1 MASGSRPLGEIL
13 KEEGAI
19 TDELLELALKEQRH
33 TGEMLGEVLLRLGF
47 ISENTL
53 LKALSKQIGDENE
66 HDELEVDEK
75 IPKKL
80 PKEYAIRFSIIPIR
94 IENGDTL
101 VIVSPNVV
109 SIPEILPI
117 IRKYYGNYKIE
128 LKKIGNNEFDEL
140 FKRFYGARY
149 NIDQIV
155 NDILKRIDRNI
166 NVGED
171 RSIIDLVNHI
181 LYKAIEEDAS
191 DVHIETGSNVTRIK
205 FRIDGILRV
214 RLVLPKKI
222 HNSIIVR
229 LKIMAGL
236 DISESRL
243 PLDGHFTIKYGKR
256 EVDVRLATSPA
267 LYGEIAVLRLLNI
280 RGELPELSKLGYSP
294 RELQKLSLIAKQ
306 PYGIILATGPTGSG
320 KTTTLYA
327 MLEHVF
333 SLKKCITTIE
343 DPPEIKWDL
352 IRQIAVNEKA
362 GLTFEKALRSIL
374 RQDPDIILIGE
385 IRDLTTA
392 DIAIKAAE
400 TGHLVLSTLHSN
412 LSTDAPYRLANMGTQ
427 TASLGPALLAVIG
440 QRLLRKICPHCIYQY
455 EANGEE
461 KQILGLDSTRE
472 IILAKGKGCMECNFT
487 GYKGRIVVGEVFIP
501 DQELQNDIVNLR
513 SISAIELR
521 KKAIQKGMKPIYKD
535 AVEKVL
541 SRITTVEELERVLK
555 TSKGLQ

>member
-1 MASGSRPLGEIL
+1 MAEQKRLGELL

-19 TDELLELALKEQRH
+19 TDELLELALKEQKH

-47 ISENTL
+47 VSENVL
-53 LKALSKQIGDENE
+53 LKALARQMGEDEE
-66 HDELEVDEK
+66 SERYQVDEE
-75 IPKKL
+75 IVKKL
-80 PKEYAIRFSIIPIR
+80 PKEYALRFSIIPMR
-94 IENGDTL
+94 IEDDTL
-101 VIVSPNVV
+101 YIASHKGVSL
-109 SIPEILPI
+109 PEILPI
-117 IRKYYGNYKIE
+117 VRKYYGNYRIE
-128 LKKIGNNEFDEL
+128 IVKVGENDFEEL
-140 FKRFYGARY
+140 FKKYFGARY

-181 LYKAIEEDAS
+181 LYKAIEENAS
-191 DVHIETGSNVTRIK
+191 DVHVETGKSVTRIK

-229 LKIMAGL
+229 LKIMANL
-236 DISESRL
+236 DISESRI
-243 PLDGHFTIKYGKR
+243 PLDGHFAIKYGKR
-256 EVDVRLATSPA
+256 EIDVRLATSPA
-267 LYGEIAVLRLLNI
+267 VYGEIAVMRLLNI
-280 RGELPELSKLGYSP
+280 GGELPVLSKLGYSQK
-294 RELQKLSLIAKQ
+294 ELQKLSAVAKQ

-327 MLEHVF
+327 MLDHVF
-333 SLKKCITTIE
+333 SLKKCIVTIE

-352 IRQIAVNEKA
+352 IRQIAVNERA

-412 LSTDAPYRLANMGTQ
+412 ISTDAPYRLANMGVE
-427 TASLGPALLAVIG
+427 TASLGPALLGIIG
-440 QRLLRKICPHCIYQY
+440 QRLLRKICPACKYEY
-455 EANGEE
+455 EADEE
-461 KQILGLDSTRE
+461 ERQVLGLDSTE
-472 IILAKGKGCMECNFT
+472 PVILAKGRGCMECNFT
-487 GYKGRIVVGEVFIP
+487 GYKGRVVVGEIFIP

-513 SISAIELR
+513 SISAIDLR
-521 KKAIQKGMKPIYKD
+521 KKAIQRGMKPMYKD

-541 SRITTVEELERVLK
+541 SKITTVDELVRVLR
-555 TSKGLQ
+555 TNKGLA